1 MPGDY
6 EENVEQIANEVMD
19 EMIKVINRDTGDTFM
34 FYREKLLRACMLV
47 DGKPNDKAII
57 EGCVELI
64 QACGAMR
71 VVNAAL
77 ERYAQERK
85 GAKDENE
92 SGSNQ

>member
-6 EENVEQIANEVMD
+6 DESVERIANEVMD
-19 EMIKVINRDTGDTFM
+19 EMVEVIKRDTDDTFM
-34 FYREKLLRACMLV
+34 HYREKLLQACMLV
-47 DGKPNDKAII
+47 DGRPNGKAII

-85 GAKDENE
+85 GAKNGDE
-92 SGSNQ
+92 G

>member
-1 MPGDY
+1 MPGDD
-6 EENVEQIANEVMD
+6 EENVERIANDVMD
-19 EMIKVINRDTGDTFM
+19 EVVKVIKRDTDDTFM
-34 FYREKLLRACMLV
+34 HYREKLLRACMLV

-77 ERYAQERK
+77 ERYAKERK
-85 GAKDENE
+85 GADN
-92 SGSNQ
+92 GQ

>member
-1 MPGDY
+1 MPGDHD
-6 EENVEQIANEVMD
+6 ENVERIANEVVD
-19 EMIKVINRDTGDTFM
+19 EMVKAVRRDADDTFM

-85 GAKDENE
+85 GAKE
-92 SGSNQ
+92 